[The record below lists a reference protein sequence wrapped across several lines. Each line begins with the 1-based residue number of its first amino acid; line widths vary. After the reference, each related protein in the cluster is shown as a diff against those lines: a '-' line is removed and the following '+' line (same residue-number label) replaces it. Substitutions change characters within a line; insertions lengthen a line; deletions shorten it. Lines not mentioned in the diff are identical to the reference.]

1 MIDERD
7 DLDEQGCLTAHHLT
21 LVHFYG
27 TMFLTGI
34 TEDIV
39 LVSHLYSNSL
49 YHKEGKRRMS
59 SQETKVRATNIS
71 YKEARR
77 CIDDFIKSNE
87 KLRQLEMLHTL
98 IESSKEN
105 ERYRYKG
112 FLPTVG
118 DTKMLQAVNRITNVH
133 NGKIILKQEQI
144 INLLLKK
151 ID

>member
-1 MIDERD
+1 M
-7 DLDEQGCLTAHHLT
+7 
-21 LVHFYG
+21 
-27 TMFLTGI
+27 
-34 TEDIV
+34 
-39 LVSHLYSNSL
+39 N
-49 YHKEGKRRMS
+49 
-59 SQETKVRATNIS
+59 ATNIN

-105 ERYRYKG
+105 ERYRFKG

-118 DTKMLQAVNRITNVH
+118 DTKMIQAVNRVTNVH

-144 INLLLKK
+144 IKLLLRK
-151 ID
+151 IG